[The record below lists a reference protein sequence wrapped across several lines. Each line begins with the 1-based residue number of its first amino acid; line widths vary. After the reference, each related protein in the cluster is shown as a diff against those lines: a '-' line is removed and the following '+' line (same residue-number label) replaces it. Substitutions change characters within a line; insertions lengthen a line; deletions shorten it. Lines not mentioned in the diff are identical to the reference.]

1 MTEEEKRVQAMV
13 RIIPT
18 IVKSIL
24 LFIAIYTG
32 GIIAVNLM
40 DRMKFNISSLC
51 FGVNDKII
59 YSILYVGSIWISY
72 SYISRKD

>member
-13 RIIPT
+13 RMIPT

-51 FGVNDKII
+51 FGVNDMC
-59 YSILYVGSIWISY
+59 
-72 SYISRKD
+72 